1 MEMAEKS
8 TERVRR
14 GTEKNM
20 ERRKEQNRKAA
31 AKYTEKL
38 IAQDPEGYAEYN
50 RVTSRESMKKR
61 YHEKRAAMTEEELA
75 AERERN
81 RLRMKAYREKKK
93 AEKLALEAAA
103 KAAEENKGTV

>member
-1 MEMAEKS
+1 
-8 TERVRR
+8 
-14 GTEKNM
+14 M

-31 AKYTEKL
+31 AKYREKL

>member
-1 MEMAEKS
+1 MADNS

-14 GTEKNM
+14 WAEKNM

-31 AKYTEKL
+31 AKYREKL

-61 YHEKRAAMTEEELA
+61 YHEKREAMTEEELN
-75 AERERN
+75 AERERLKLKM
-81 RLRMKAYREKKK
+81 RAYRERKK
-93 AEKLALEAAA
+93 AEKLARQQ
-103 KAAEENKGTV
+103 AESTDKGTD

>member
-1 MEMAEKS
+1 MADNS

-14 GTEKNM
+14 WAEKNM

-31 AKYTEKL
+31 AKYREKL

-61 YHEKRAAMTEEELA
+61 YHEKREAMTEEELN
-75 AERERN
+75 AERERLKLKM
-81 RLRMKAYREKKK
+81 RAYRERKK
-93 AEKLALEAAA
+93 AEKLARQQAEATD
-103 KAAEENKGTV
+103 KGTD